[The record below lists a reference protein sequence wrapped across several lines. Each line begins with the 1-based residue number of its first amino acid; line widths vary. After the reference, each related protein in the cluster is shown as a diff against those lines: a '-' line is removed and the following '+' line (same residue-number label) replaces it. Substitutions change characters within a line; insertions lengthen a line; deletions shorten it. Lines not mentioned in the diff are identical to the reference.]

1 MSPSSDTTQKRE
13 KENKDLTRKE
23 EPTKAPTPDKLD
35 RSARLS
41 EKDEVKPYPLTE
53 EEATPKAGVHER
65 DHSLPKETSPSK
77 SVHKDYNRLVSAD
90 DEKDT

>member
-1 MSPSSDTTQKRE
+1 MASDTTQK

-35 RSARLS
+35 RSARTS
-41 EKDEVKPYPLTE
+41 AEEVKPYPLTE

-65 DHSLPKETSPSK
+65 DHSISEDTTTPPSK
-77 SVHKDYNRLVSAD
+77 SVQKDYNKLVSAA
-90 DEKDT
+90 DEKDTTD